1 MNNISSPWPGSAKA
15 AISFT
20 MDNLGEAQDV
30 NKGTWRDPIGTHYSI
45 TNQLP
50 RMLDL
55 LDKHGIKATYFAESW
70 SLGVY
75 PDVVSDMST
84 HRGHEIAWHGYQH
97 EAWSSLS
104 PAAEAINFDQSFEK
118 AASAGIQYSGFR
130 PPGGK
135 VNDGTYK
142 MLREHGVRYISPLGD
157 LGIGPE
163 GIVVL
168 PFEWR
173 AVDAFYY
180 MDKFSGIRESHGE
193 RAEVLSPTVFRDFLM
208 AKIDEMIK
216 TRGYMSIL
224 FHPFLQTSE
233 EKFTIMEEVLARIS
247 GDPDIWCAP
256 CDQVAQ
262 WVTDHSDRFPRSGP
276 ES

>member
-1 MNNISSPWPGSAKA
+1 MNNISPPWPGGAKA

-55 LDKHGIKATYFAESW
+55 LDKYGIKATYFAESW

-75 PDVVSDMST
+75 PDVVRDVSA

-97 EAWSSLS
+97 EVWSSLS
-104 PAAEAINFDQSFEK
+104 PETEVINFKQSFKK
-118 AASAGIQYSGFR
+118 AVAAGIQYAGFR

-135 VNDGTYK
+135 VNEGTYQL
-142 MLREHGVRYISPLGD
+142 LREHGVRYISPLGNF
-157 LGIGPE
+157 GIGRE
-163 GIVVL
+163 RIVVL

-180 MDKFSGIRESHGE
+180 MEKFAAIRESHGE
-193 RAEVLSPTVFRDFLM
+193 QREVLSPTTFRDFLM
-208 AKIDEMIK
+208 AKIDETVK
-216 TRGYMSIL
+216 CQGHMSIL

-233 EKFTIMEEVLARIS
+233 EKFAVMEEVLTRIS
-247 GDPDIWCAP
+247 GDSEIWCAP
-256 CDQVAQ
+256 CGQVAG
-262 WVTDHSDRFPRSGP
+262 WVTDHLDCFPRLGP